1 MDLTNIHKTFHPTHQ
16 NMHDSHIQRNEIG
29 HIPLINLTQNE
40 LKTHRKHRENKS
52 WHWFWQWVFG
62 YNFQALAQND
72 QVGLYQTFAQQKL
85 QSTGRGKL
93 HNGRKYLQT
102 MYRTQSYYL
111 KPIRNS
117 CIS

>member
-29 HIPLINLTQNE
+29 HIPLLNLTQNE

-62 YNFQALAQND
+62 YNFQALAKND
-72 QVGLYQTFAQQKL
+72 QVGLYQTKKLLHSKSYSQQKEA
-85 QSTGRGKL
+85 
-93 HNGRKYLQT
+93 NYT
-102 MYRTQSYYL
+102 MEENIC
-111 KPIRNS
+111 KP
-117 CIS
+117 CIGHGVTI